1 MMSLRHKYNYV
12 LDIETTM
19 DHKTIRLVGLG
30 SLKTGNLHTSPDAE
44 SQMALIGEED
54 VGIWT
59 WNGARFDKPVLEKIV
74 GKFHKN
80 VKWYDAMHLAQM
92 YDHTDKKKSLDHWAK
107 KLGVGSKS
115 EYSEIDYDNC
125 PIEEL
130 RDYLRNDL
138 KITLEVVRK
147 LMSASKFNDKVYKVL
162 QLEHIVAEL
171 VQEQVNTGVRFDYE
185 KALILESNLK
195 QDMAMLEMLI
205 EPNLPQ
211 WGLPK
216 SKLHYPPKVQFKKNG
231 DLSENIKKYVTKHGG
246 YVAYSHIERKWQV
259 LSQEGEYFD
268 LPLTEPLVTTE
279 KLTCG
284 KMAGIKDWL
293 LSEGWTPTEW
303 NYNKEGTRTGPRLT
317 AKESREPCP
326 NLSKMGQ
333 SWVKDYAD
341 WLTARS
347 RLNVLK
353 SDKGTGWINDA
364 RHDPVEDAYFL
375 PSDADSMGANTG
387 RFTHKG
393 IANVPR
399 VTSAY
404 GREIRELFCARDGMV
419 WVGWDASALEARVE
433 AHYCHPFDPAY
444 AEELVEGDVH
454 QRNLDL
460 LPELGDRDRAKTFK
474 YAITYGAQPAKLA
487 ASLGFSKT
495 QAQIIFDD
503 FWENNRA
510 LRQVKKYTEM
520 EWELNDKQYIIG
532 LDGRPISTRSK
543 HSLVNARFQSAGAII
558 MKYAM
563 IIANK
568 KIRQEFDEW
577 VAYGLIR
584 YHDEEVWECLPELA
598 ERVAEIGEASVEA
611 AGKYLKLNVPLK
623 AEAKIGNSWAEVH

>member
-19 DHKTIRLVGLG
+19 DHKTIRLLG
-30 SLKTGNLHTSPDAE
+30 IANLETGAGHTTVDPDKILDHVKG
-44 SQMALIGEED
+44 QD
-54 VGIWT
+54 VGFWT
-59 WNGARFDKPVLEKIV
+59 WNGARFDKPVMEKLI
-74 GKFHKN
+74 GEFPSN
-80 VKWYDAMHLAQM
+80 VKWYDAMQLAQM
-92 YDHTDKKKSLDHWAK
+92 YDHTDKKKSLDHWAN

-130 RDYLRNDL
+130 REYLCNDL
-138 KITLEVVRK
+138 NITREVVKK
-147 LMSASKFNDKVYKVL
+147 LMSASKFTDKVYKVL
-162 QLEHIVAEL
+162 QLEHNVAEL
-171 VQEQVNTGVRFDYE
+171 VQEQVETGVRFDME
-185 KALILESNLK
+185 KAVMLERNLK
-195 QDMAMLEMLI
+195 QDMAMLEVLI
-205 EPNLPQ
+205 EPNLPIYP
-211 WGLPK
+211 LPK
-216 SKLHYPPKVQFKKNG
+216 SKLHYPPKVQFKKDGNV
-231 DLSENIKKYVTKHGG
+231 SELLKKYVHKNGG
-246 YVAYSHIERKWQV
+246 AFIYSVKKGAYTVWR
-259 LSQEGEYFD
+259 EGEEYL
-268 LPLTEPLVTTE
+268 LPLTEPLITTE

-293 LSEGWTPTEW
+293 LSEGWEPTEW

-317 AKESREPCP
+317 SKESREPCP
-326 NLSKMGQ
+326 NLDKMGVG
-333 SWVKDYAD
+333 WVKDYAD

-347 RLNVLK
+347 RLNVLN
-353 SDKGTGWINDA
+353 SDKGTGWMNDA
-364 RHDPVEDAYFL
+364 KYSLSERAHFL
-375 PSDADSMGANTG
+375 PSDADTMGANTG

-404 GREIRELFCARDGMV
+404 GREIRELFCAREGMV

-433 AHYCHPFDPAY
+433 AHYCHPFDPEY
-444 AEELVEGDVH
+444 AKELVEGDVH

-460 LPELGDRDRAKTFK
+460 LPELGDRDRAKMFK

-503 FWENNRA
+503 FWETNEA
-510 LRQVKKYTEM
+510 LREVKKFTEM
-520 EWELNDKQYIIG
+520 EWELHDKQYIIG

-568 KIRQEFDEW
+568 KIRQEFPH
-577 VAYGLIR
+577 ASARGLIR
-584 YHDEEVWECLPELA
+584 YHDEEVWECLPAIA
-598 ERVAEIGEASVEA
+598 ERIAEIGEASVEA

-623 AEAKIGNSWAEVH
+623 AEAKIGNNWAEVH